1 VTNHF
6 RTYLISTAAFAAF
19 FGFSTFAF
27 AQSDPVAPP
36 VEQSAS
42 KKPAAAWN
50 DANRDNPGQVPR
62 LPDGKPDLTGV
73 WDIPYVPDMSRGIGP
88 LPFTAWG
95 EADFKAYDPSKFD
108 YTAHCL
114 PAGLTRQ
121 MNTPMPLEIFQM
133 PKRVAILFEA
143 WNTFIIV
150 PTDGRDHPKDPDP
163 TWMGN
168 SVGHWDGDTLVVDS
182 VGFNDKTRLDT
193 IGHPHSDQL
202 HVIQRFSRADPT
214 HLAYEVTVEDPK
226 AYTKPFTNKRVFT
239 LKPKWELME
248 YSCEENNK
256 EITEHLVK

>member
-1 VTNHF
+1 VKNPLHTC
-6 RTYLISTAAFAAF
+6 LISTAALAALCI
-19 FGFSTFAF
+19 GSPVAL
-27 AQSDPVAPP
+27 AQSDSVAPP
-36 VEQSAS
+36 VESHHVSAAPTS
-42 KKPAAAWN
+42 EPI
-50 DANRDNPGQVPR
+50 PR

-73 WDIPYVPDMSRGIGP
+73 WEIPYVQDMSKGIGP

-143 WNTFIIV
+143 WNTFVII
-150 PTDGRDHPKDPDP
+150 PTDGRGHPKNPDP

-182 VGFNDKTRLDT
+182 IGFNDKTRLDT

-202 HVIQRFSRADPT
+202 HVIQRFSRADAT
-214 HLAYEVTVEDPK
+214 HIAYEVTVDDPK
-226 AYTKPFTNKRVFT
+226 AYTKPWTNKRVFT
-239 LKPKWELME
+239 LKPAWELME

-256 EITEHLVK
+256 DITEKHVQ

>member
-1 VTNHF
+1 VKNHF
-6 RTYLISTAAFAAF
+6 LTCLISAAALAAF
-19 FGFSTFAF
+19 SLPNSVF
-27 AQSDPVAPP
+27 AQSRSELVA
-36 VEQSAS
+36 
-42 KKPAAAWN
+42 KPAASA
-50 DANRDNPGQVPR
+50 PSEPIPR
-62 LPDGKPDLTGV
+62 TADGKPDLTGV

-88 LPFTAWG
+88 LPYTAWG
-95 EADFKAYDPSKFD
+95 ETDFKSYDPAKFD

-121 MNTPMPLEIFQM
+121 MNTPMPLEIFQS

-143 WNTFIIV
+143 WNTFVII

-168 SVGHWDGDTLVVDS
+168 SVGHWEGDTLVVDS
-182 VGFNDKTRLDT
+182 IGFNDKTRLDT
-193 IGHPHSDQL
+193 LGHPHSDQL
-202 HVIQRFSRADPT
+202 HVIQRFSRADAT
-214 HLAYEVTVEDPK
+214 HLAYEVTVDDPK
-226 AYTKPFTNKRVFT
+226 AYTKPWTNVRKFT